1 MKDKTNMQTLKY
13 TKVRKVKSPVRAHPE
28 DAGIDLYFPSEITED
43 EFTKKCDITK
53 CNVKYTLSDDSYI
66 KDITLC
72 PGQSVLLPCGLK
84 VKIPHG
90 HALILF
96 NKSGVASKKHLHVGA
111 CVIDENYQGECNI
124 NVTNVGDCNITIS
137 AEEKLVQGILIPVNY
152 AQLEEVDTLDEL
164 YADGVSDRG
173 TGGFGSTG
181 TK

>member
-1 MKDKTNMQTLKY
+1 METLKY
-13 TKVRKVKSPVRAHPE
+13 CKVRNVKSPARAHST
-28 DAGIDLYFPSEITED
+28 DAGIDWFVPED
-43 EFTKKCDITK
+43 L
-53 CNVKYTLSDDSYI
+53 TLSEMQE
-66 KDITLC
+66 KDKMTGCSPQYCRNEKGFIETIVLQ
-72 PGQSVLLPCGLK
+72 PGQSVLIPSGIK
-84 VKIPHG
+84 VKVPDGYAMIYD
-90 HALILF
+90 

-152 AQLEEVDTLDEL
+152 AQLEEVSTLDEL